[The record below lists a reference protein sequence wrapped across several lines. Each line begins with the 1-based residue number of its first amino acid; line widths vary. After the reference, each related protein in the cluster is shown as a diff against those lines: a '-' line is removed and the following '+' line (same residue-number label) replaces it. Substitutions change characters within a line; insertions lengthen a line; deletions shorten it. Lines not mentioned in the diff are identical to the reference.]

1 MGELEIFSIRIKEL
15 RTSLNMTQKEFS
27 EHVGIKQQTLS
38 GYERGIMKPP
48 LDIAKEIA
56 EKCNVSLDWLC
67 GLTDKKNY
75 SDKIETYSDVI
86 KILGQ
91 IEQTDIRMEIIHASE
106 VDHPEF
112 HGFADTIAIAFD
124 NAEMS
129 HFLADYEQILEF
141 KRDNV
146 ISDRLY
152 KLWLEDT
159 AGQYH
164 KKIQEDRLVDALYQ
178 QYMQKVAPSS

>member
-15 RTSLNMTQKEFS
+15 RISLNMTQKEFS

-91 IEQTDIRMEIIHASE
+91 IEQTDIGMEIIHASE
-106 VDHPEF
+106 VNHPVF
-112 HGFADTIAIAFD
+112 QGFADTIAIAFD

-129 HFLADYEQILEF
+129 HFLADYEQILET
-141 KRDNV
+141 KRNNV

-159 AGQYH
+159 AGQYN
-164 KKIQEDRLVDALYQ
+164 KKIQEDGLVDALYQ
-178 QYMQKVAPSS
+178 QYTQKVAPSS